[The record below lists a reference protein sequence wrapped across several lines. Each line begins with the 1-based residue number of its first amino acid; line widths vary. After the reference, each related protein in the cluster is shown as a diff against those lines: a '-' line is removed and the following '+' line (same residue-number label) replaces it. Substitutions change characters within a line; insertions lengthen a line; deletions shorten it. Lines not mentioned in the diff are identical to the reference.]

1 MERGQARGH
10 GYGRGDACQ
19 ARVDTR
25 YPQNRVGL
33 KQATCVENLEHVVL
47 VREFDRKRER
57 YWAIGHFDEVEAYGQ
72 RDEQTHTFGGARR
85 GRDQSKQNRQHQ
97 DSDPEPEKR
106 LAPRQLA
113 PTRVERE
120 RYERKPHRA
129 NQAYDREQ
137 SERDTRLDG
146 GSRWMC
152 RLSSSEGGCL
162 GRVAPGQHAADL
174 NSFLVRRR
182 TAASVTTSVR
192 ARVQISRDHTATPPA
207 ASYQPDRSRPV
218 FPFELG
224 SNS

>member
-1 MERGQARGH
+1 MERGQARRH

-19 ARVDTR
+19 ARVDSR

-33 KQATCVENLEHVVL
+33 KQATCVENLQHVVL
-47 VREFDRKRER
+47 VREFVRKRER
-57 YWAIGHFDEVEAYGQ
+57 YWAVGDFDEVEAYRQ
-72 RDEQTHTFGGARR
+72 RDKQTRAFGGARR
-85 GRDQSKQNRQHQ
+85 GRDQAKQNRQHQ

-120 RYERKPHRA
+120 CHERKPRRA

-137 SERDTRLDG
+137 SERGTRLDG

-162 GRVAPGQHAADL
+162 GRVALGQHAAAL
-174 NSFLVRRR
+174 NCCVVRRSS
-182 TAASVTTSVR
+182 AANVTTSVR
-192 ARVQISRDHTATPPA
+192 ARVQISRDQSAAPPA
-207 ASYQPDRSRPV
+207 PSYQADRSRSVIDPSSEAV
-218 FPFELG
+218 
-224 SNS
+224 